1 MGITLLD
8 GLGDKI
14 RSSSSLTGLKAI
26 IIMNKNSNNLIE
38 NFTLLISNTRLYLI
52 NLLDFRKDADQLNTT
67 QAIKADVQFKGATA
81 WILICSIFVASI
93 GLNTNSI
100 PVVIGAMLISPLMGP
115 ILGVGLSIAINDID
129 TLKSSLISLGTMV
142 LLSVLTSFLYFYVFD
157 INADTSELFVRTR
170 PDIREILIAFFG
182 GLALIIARTKKGTI
196 ATVIYGVAIAT
207 ALIPPL
213 CTAGYGIAVGS
224 MDYFLGAM
232 YLFIINTIF
241 IALATFI
248 VIKFLKFPM
257 INYVDSMR
265 RRRISRFVTLA
276 AVIVMIPAVW
286 TFVNV
291 VNESNFKNDA
301 FSFINSELEILP
313 NSKFIKKN
321 ALIQYNK
328 DESSVIE
335 LTTLGNDQ
343 ISEEIEFVLNTKMK
357 NYSSLN
363 DTELIISQ
371 SLFREINNLEYME
384 ELRSRDSLDLLS
396 QTQKINFLEDKVQQ
410 LLVLEKNYIE
420 FPNLLKEV
428 NINYSEIDEFSYS
441 NILKSDF
448 KSIDTVSVFY
458 VKWNDTLVDEMDI
471 INRSIQLEKW
481 LKYKLNL
488 DTIILKRA

>member
-1 MGITLLD
+1 
-8 GLGDKI
+8 
-14 RSSSSLTGLKAI
+14 
-26 IIMNKNSNNLIE
+26 MNQNNNIFE
-38 NFTLLISNTRLYLI
+38 NFSQLFYDTRIYLV
-52 NLLDFRKDADQLNTT
+52 NLLDFRKDADQISTIEE
-67 QAIKADVQFKGATA
+67 IKANIQFKGATA
-81 WILICSIFVASI
+81 WILICSILVASI

-129 TLKSSLISLGTMV
+129 TLKTSLISLGTMI
-142 LLSVLTSFLYFYVFD
+142 LLSVLTSFVYFWIFD
-157 INADTSELFVRTR
+157 INADTSELFARTR

-182 GLALIIARTKKGTI
+182 GLALIIATTKKGTI

-213 CTAGYGIAVGS
+213 CTAGYGIAVGDL
-224 MDYFLGAM
+224 DYFLGAM

-248 VIKFLKFPM
+248 VTKFLKFPM
-257 INYVDSMR
+257 INYVDSIKR
-265 RRRISRFVTLA
+265 KRISRFATLA
-276 AVIVMIPAVW
+276 AIIVMIPAVW

-301 FSFINSELEILP
+301 LKFLNSELDILP
-313 NSKFIKKN
+313 NSKYIKKN
-321 ALIQYNK
+321 TVVQYHSDK
-328 DESSVIE
+328 PSVIE

-343 ISEEIEFVLNTKMK
+343 ISKEIEFVLNTKMK

-363 DTELIISQ
+363 NTELIINQ
-371 SLFREINNLEYME
+371 SIFREINNLEYME

-396 QTQKINFLEDKVQQ
+396 QTQKINFLEDKVQE

-420 FPNLLKEV
+420 FPNLLKEL

-458 VKWNDTLVDEMDI
+458 VKWNDSLVNEVDVT
-471 INRSIQLEKW
+471 RKSSQLEKW

-488 DTIILKRA
+488 DSIIIKREF

>member
-1 MGITLLD
+1 
-8 GLGDKI
+8 
-14 RSSSSLTGLKAI
+14 
-26 IIMNKNSNNLIE
+26 MNQNNNIFE
-38 NFTLLISNTRLYLI
+38 NFNQLFYDTRKYLV
-52 NLLDFRKDADQLNTT
+52 NLLDFRKDADQISTIEE
-67 QAIKADVQFKGATA
+67 IKANIQFKGATA
-81 WILICSIFVASI
+81 WILICSILVASI

-129 TLKSSLISLGTMV
+129 TLKTSLISLGTMI
-142 LLSVLTSFLYFYVFD
+142 LLSVLTSFVYFWIFD
-157 INADTSELFVRTR
+157 INADTSELFARTR

-182 GLALIIARTKKGTI
+182 GLALIIATTKKGTI

-213 CTAGYGIAVGS
+213 CTAGYGIAVGDL
-224 MDYFLGAM
+224 DYFLGAM

-248 VIKFLKFPM
+248 VTKFLKFPM
-257 INYVDSMR
+257 INYVDSIKR
-265 RRRISRFVTLA
+265 KRISRFATLA

-301 FSFINSELEILP
+301 LKFLNSELDILP
-313 NSKFIKKN
+313 NSKYIKKN
-321 ALIQYNK
+321 TVVQYHSDK
-328 DESSVIE
+328 PSVIE

-343 ISEEIEFVLNTKMK
+343 ISKEIEFVLNTKMK

-363 DTELIISQ
+363 NTELIINQ
-371 SLFREINNLEYME
+371 SIFREINNLEYME

-396 QTQKINFLEDKVQQ
+396 QTQKINFLEDKVQE

-420 FPNLLKEV
+420 FPNLLKEL
-428 NINYSEIDEFSYS
+428 NINYSEINEFSYS

-458 VKWNDTLVDEMDI
+458 VKWNDSLVNEVDVI
-471 INRSIQLEKW
+471 RKSTQLEKW

-488 DTIILKRA
+488 DSIIIKREF

>member
-1 MGITLLD
+1 
-8 GLGDKI
+8 
-14 RSSSSLTGLKAI
+14 
-26 IIMNKNSNNLIE
+26 MNQNNNIFE
-38 NFTLLISNTRLYLI
+38 NFSQLFSDTRIYLV
-52 NLLDFRKDADQLNTT
+52 NLLDFRKDADQISTIEE
-67 QAIKADVQFKGATA
+67 IKANIQFKGATA
-81 WILICSIFVASI
+81 WILICSILVASI

-129 TLKSSLISLGTMV
+129 TLKTSLISLGTMI
-142 LLSVLTSFLYFYVFD
+142 LLSVLTSFVYFWIFD
-157 INADTSELFVRTR
+157 INADTSELFARTR

-182 GLALIIARTKKGTI
+182 GLALIIATTKKGTI

-224 MDYFLGAM
+224 WDYFIGAM

-248 VIKFLKFPM
+248 VTKFLKFPM
-257 INYVDSMR
+257 INYVDSVR
-265 RRRISRFVTLA
+265 RGTISRFATLA
-276 AVIVMIPAVW
+276 AIIVMIPAIW

-301 FSFINSELEILP
+301 LSFLNSELDILP
-313 NSKFIKKN
+313 NSKYIKKN
-321 ALIQYNK
+321 TVVQYYSDK
-328 DESSVIE
+328 PSVIE

-343 ISEEIEFVLNTKMK
+343 ISKEIEFVLNTKMK
-357 NYSSLN
+357 NYSALN
-363 DTELIISQ
+363 NTELIINQ
-371 SLFREINNLEYME
+371 SVFREINNLEYME

-396 QTQKINFLEDKVQQ
+396 QTQKINFLEDKVQE

-420 FPNLLKEV
+420 FPNLLKEL

-458 VKWNDTLVDEMDI
+458 VKWNDSLVNEIDVI
-471 INRSIQLEKW
+471 SKSSQLEKW

-488 DTIILKRA
+488 DSIIIKREY

>member
-1 MGITLLD
+1 
-8 GLGDKI
+8 
-14 RSSSSLTGLKAI
+14 
-26 IIMNKNSNNLIE
+26 MNKNSNNLIE

-115 ILGVGLSIAINDID
+115 IRGVGLSIAINDID
-129 TLKSSLISLGTMV
+129 TLKSSLVSLGTMV
-142 LLSVLTSFLYFYVFD
+142 LLSILTSFLYFCVFD

-257 INYVDSMR
+257 INYVDSIR

-276 AVIVMIPAVW
+276 AIIVMIPAVW

-357 NYSSLN
+357 NYSSLT

-410 LLVLEKNYIE
+410 LLVLERNYIE

-458 VKWNDTLVDEMDI
+458 VKWNDTLVTEVDI

-488 DTIILKRA
+488 DSIIIKREL

>member
-1 MGITLLD
+1 
-8 GLGDKI
+8 
-14 RSSSSLTGLKAI
+14 
-26 IIMNKNSNNLIE
+26 MNQNNNIFE
-38 NFTLLISNTRLYLI
+38 NFSQLFSDTRIYLV
-52 NLLDFRKDADQLNTT
+52 NLLDFRKDADQISTIEE
-67 QAIKADVQFKGATA
+67 IKANIQFKGATA
-81 WILICSIFVASI
+81 WILICSILVASI

-129 TLKSSLISLGTMV
+129 TLKTSLISLGTMI
-142 LLSVLTSFLYFYVFD
+142 LLSVLTSFVYFWIFD
-157 INADTSELFVRTR
+157 INADTSELFARTR

-182 GLALIIARTKKGTI
+182 GLALIIATTKKGTI

-213 CTAGYGIAVGS
+213 CTAGYGIAVGDL
-224 MDYFLGAM
+224 DYFLGAM

-257 INYVDSMR
+257 INYVDSIR
-265 RRRISRFVTLA
+265 RRTISRFATLA
-276 AVIVMIPAVW
+276 AIIVMIPAIW

-301 FSFINSELEILP
+301 LSFLNSELDILP
-313 NSKFIKKN
+313 NSKYIKKN
-321 ALIQYNK
+321 TVVQYNSDK
-328 DESSVIE
+328 PSVIE

-343 ISEEIEFVLNTKMK
+343 ISKEIEFVLNTKMK

-363 DTELIISQ
+363 NTELIINQ
-371 SLFREINNLEYME
+371 SVFREINNLEYME

-396 QTQKINFLEDKVQQ
+396 QTQKINFLEDKVQE

-420 FPNLLKEV
+420 FPNLLKEL

-458 VKWNDTLVDEMDI
+458 VKWNDSLVNEIDI
-471 INRSIQLEKW
+471 ISKSSQLEKW

-488 DTIILKRA
+488 DSIIIKREF

>member
-1 MGITLLD
+1 
-8 GLGDKI
+8 
-14 RSSSSLTGLKAI
+14 
-26 IIMNKNSNNLIE
+26 MNQNNNIFE
-38 NFTLLISNTRLYLI
+38 NFSQLFYDTRKYLV
-52 NLLDFRKDADQLNTT
+52 NLLDFRKDADQISTIEE
-67 QAIKADVQFKGATA
+67 IKANIQFKGATA
-81 WILICSIFVASI
+81 WILVCSILVASI
-93 GLNTNSI
+93 GLTTNSI

-129 TLKSSLISLGTMV
+129 TLKTSLISLGTMI
-142 LLSVLTSFLYFYVFD
+142 LLSVLTSFVYFWIFD
-157 INADTSELFVRTR
+157 INADTSELFARTR

-182 GLALIIARTKKGTI
+182 GLALIIATTKKGTI

-213 CTAGYGIAVGS
+213 CTAGYGIAVG
-224 MDYFLGAM
+224 DLNYFLGAM

-248 VIKFLKFPM
+248 VLKFLKFQM
-257 INYVDSMR
+257 INYVDSIKR
-265 RRRISRFVTLA
+265 KRISRFATLA
-276 AVIVMIPAVW
+276 AIIVMIPAVW

-301 FSFINSELEILP
+301 LKFLNSELDILP
-313 NSKFIKKN
+313 NSKYIKKN
-321 ALIQYNK
+321 TVVQYHSDK
-328 DESSVIE
+328 PSVIE

-343 ISEEIEFVLNTKMK
+343 ISKEIEFVLNTKMK

-363 DTELIISQ
+363 NTELIINQ
-371 SLFREINNLEYME
+371 SIFREINNLEYME

-396 QTQKINFLEDKVQQ
+396 QTQKINFLEDKVQE

-420 FPNLLKEV
+420 FPNLLKEL

-458 VKWNDTLVDEMDI
+458 VKWNDSLVNEVDVT
-471 INRSIQLEKW
+471 RKSSQLEKW

-488 DTIILKRA
+488 DSIIIKREF

>member
-1 MGITLLD
+1 
-8 GLGDKI
+8 
-14 RSSSSLTGLKAI
+14 
-26 IIMNKNSNNLIE
+26 MNQNNNIFE
-38 NFTLLISNTRLYLI
+38 NFSQLFSDTRIYLV
-52 NLLDFRKDADQLNTT
+52 NLLDFRKDADQISTIEE
-67 QAIKADVQFKGATA
+67 IKANIQFKGATA
-81 WILICSIFVASI
+81 WILICSILVASI

-129 TLKSSLISLGTMV
+129 TLKTSLISLGTMI
-142 LLSVLTSFLYFYVFD
+142 LLSVLTSFVYFWIFD
-157 INADTSELFVRTR
+157 INADTSELFARTR

-182 GLALIIARTKKGTI
+182 GLALIIATTKKGTI

-213 CTAGYGIAVGS
+213 CTAGYGIAVGDL
-224 MDYFLGAM
+224 DYFLGAM

-248 VIKFLKFPM
+248 VTKFLKFPM
-257 INYVDSMR
+257 INYVDSIK
-265 RRRISRFVTLA
+265 RRRISRFATLA
-276 AVIVMIPAVW
+276 AIIVMIPAVW

-301 FSFINSELEILP
+301 QSFLNSELDILP
-313 NSKFIKKN
+313 NSKYIKKN
-321 ALIQYNK
+321 TVVQYHSEK
-328 DESSVIE
+328 PSLIE

-343 ISEEIEFVLNTKMK
+343 ISKEIEFVLNTKMK

-363 DTELIISQ
+363 NTELIINQ
-371 SLFREINNLEYME
+371 SVFREINNLEYME

-396 QTQKINFLEDKVQQ
+396 QTQKINFLEDKVQE

-420 FPNLLKEV
+420 FPNLLKEL

-441 NILKSDF
+441 NILKSNF

-458 VKWNDTLVDEMDI
+458 VKWNDSLVNEVDI
-471 INRSIQLEKW
+471 AAKSSQLEKW

-488 DTIILKRA
+488 DSIIIKREF

>member
-1 MGITLLD
+1 
-8 GLGDKI
+8 
-14 RSSSSLTGLKAI
+14 
-26 IIMNKNSNNLIE
+26 MNQNNNIFE
-38 NFTLLISNTRLYLI
+38 NFSQLFSDTRIYLV
-52 NLLDFRKDADQLNTT
+52 NLLDFRKDADQISTT
-67 QAIKADVQFKGATA
+67 EAIKADIQFKGATA
-81 WILICSIFVASI
+81 WILICSILVASI

-115 ILGVGLSIAINDID
+115 ILGIGLSIAINDID
-129 TLKSSLISLGTMV
+129 TLKTSLISLGTMII
-142 LLSVLTSFLYFYVFD
+142 LSILTSFIYFWIFD
-157 INADTSELFVRTR
+157 INADTSELFARTR

-224 MDYFLGAM
+224 WDYFIGAM

-257 INYVDSMR
+257 INYVDSVR
-265 RRRISRFVTLA
+265 RRTISRFATLA
-276 AVIVMIPAVW
+276 AIIVMIPAVW

-301 FSFINSELEILP
+301 LSFLNSELDILP
-313 NSKFIKKN
+313 NSKYIKKN
-321 ALIQYNK
+321 TVVQYNSDK
-328 DESSVIE
+328 PSVIE

-343 ISEEIEFVLNTKMK
+343 ISKEIEFVLNTKMK

-363 DTELIISQ
+363 NTELIINQ
-371 SLFREINNLEYME
+371 SIFREINNLEYME

-396 QTQKINFLEDKVQQ
+396 QTQKINFLEDKVQE

-420 FPNLLKEV
+420 FPNLVKEL

-441 NILKSDF
+441 NILRSDF

-458 VKWNDTLVDEMDI
+458 VKWNDSLVNELDI
-471 INRSIQLEKW
+471 ISKSSQLEKW

-488 DTIILKRA
+488 DSIIIKREF

>member
-1 MGITLLD
+1 MNQSN
-8 GLGDKI
+8 KI
-14 RSSSSLTGLKAI
+14 FQ
-26 IIMNKNSNNLIE
+26 
-38 NFTLLISNTRLYLI
+38 NFSQLFSDTRIYLI
-52 NLLDFRKDADQLNTT
+52 NLLDFRKDADQITT
-67 QAIKADVQFKGATA
+67 TEAIKADIQFKGATA
-81 WILICSIFVASI
+81 WILICSIIVASI

-115 ILGVGLSIAINDID
+115 ILGIGLSIAINDID
-129 TLKSSLISLGTMV
+129 TLKTSLVSLGTMI
-142 LLSVLTSFLYFYVFD
+142 LLSILTSFFYFWIFD
-157 INADTSELFVRTR
+157 INADTSELFARTR

-224 MDYFLGAM
+224 WDYFLGAM

-257 INYVDSMR
+257 INYVDSIR
-265 RRRISRFVTLA
+265 RRRISRFATLA
-276 AVIVMIPAVW
+276 AIIVMIPAVW

-301 FSFINSELEILP
+301 LSFLNSELDILP
-313 NSKFIKKN
+313 NSKYIKKN
-321 ALIQYNK
+321 TVVQYNSDK
-328 DESSVIE
+328 PSVIE

-343 ISEEIEFVLNTKMK
+343 ISKEIEFVLNTKMK

-363 DTELIISQ
+363 NTELIINQ
-371 SLFREINNLEYME
+371 SVFREINNLEYME

-396 QTQKINFLEDKVQQ
+396 QTQKINFLEDKVQE

-420 FPNLLKEV
+420 FPNLLKEL

-458 VKWNDTLVDEMDI
+458 VKWNDSLVDEIDI
-471 INRSIQLEKW
+471 ISKSSQLEKW

-488 DTIILKRA
+488 DSIIIKREF

>member
-1 MGITLLD
+1 
-8 GLGDKI
+8 
-14 RSSSSLTGLKAI
+14 
-26 IIMNKNSNNLIE
+26 MNQNNNIFE
-38 NFTLLISNTRLYLI
+38 NFSQLFYDTRIYLV
-52 NLLDFRKDADQLNTT
+52 NLLDFRKDADQISTIEE
-67 QAIKADVQFKGATA
+67 IKANIQFKGATA
-81 WILICSIFVASI
+81 WILICSILVASI

-129 TLKSSLISLGTMV
+129 TLKTSLISLGTMI
-142 LLSVLTSFLYFYVFD
+142 LLSVLTSFVYFWIFD
-157 INADTSELFVRTR
+157 INADTSELFARTR

-182 GLALIIARTKKGTI
+182 GLALIIATTKKGTI

-213 CTAGYGIAVGS
+213 CTAGYGIAVG
-224 MDYFLGAM
+224 DLNYFLGAM

-248 VIKFLKFPM
+248 VTKFLKFPM
-257 INYVDSMR
+257 INYVDSIK
-265 RRRISRFVTLA
+265 RRRISRFATLA
-276 AVIVMIPAVW
+276 AIIVMIPAVW

-301 FSFINSELEILP
+301 QSFLNSELDILP
-313 NSKFIKKN
+313 NSKYIKKN
-321 ALIQYNK
+321 TVVQYHSDK
-328 DESSVIE
+328 PSLIE

-343 ISEEIEFVLNTKMK
+343 ISKEIEFVLNTKMK

-363 DTELIISQ
+363 NTELIINQ
-371 SLFREINNLEYME
+371 SIFREINNLEYME

-396 QTQKINFLEDKVQQ
+396 QTQKINFLENKVQE

-420 FPNLLKEV
+420 FPNLLREL

-458 VKWNDTLVDEMDI
+458 VKWNDSLVNEVDVT
-471 INRSIQLEKW
+471 RKSSQLEKW

-488 DTIILKRA
+488 DSIIIKREF

>member
-1 MGITLLD
+1 
-8 GLGDKI
+8 
-14 RSSSSLTGLKAI
+14 
-26 IIMNKNSNNLIE
+26 MNQNNNIFE
-38 NFTLLISNTRLYLI
+38 NFSQLFSDTRKYLV
-52 NLLDFRKDADQLNTT
+52 NLLDFRKDADQISTIEE
-67 QAIKADVQFKGATA
+67 IKANIQFKGATA
-81 WILICSIFVASI
+81 WILICSILVASI

-129 TLKSSLISLGTMV
+129 TLKTSLISLGTMI
-142 LLSVLTSFLYFYVFD
+142 LLSVLTSFVYFWIFD
-157 INADTSELFVRTR
+157 INADTSELFARTR

-182 GLALIIARTKKGTI
+182 GLALIIATTKKGTI

-224 MDYFLGAM
+224 WDYFIGAM

-248 VIKFLKFPM
+248 VTKFLKFPM
-257 INYVDSMR
+257 INYVDSVR
-265 RRRISRFVTLA
+265 RRTISRFATLA
-276 AVIVMIPAVW
+276 AIIVMIPAIW

-301 FSFINSELEILP
+301 LSFLNSELDILP
-313 NSKFIKKN
+313 NSKYIKKN
-321 ALIQYNK
+321 TVVQYNSDK
-328 DESSVIE
+328 PSVIE

-343 ISEEIEFVLNTKMK
+343 ISKEIEFVLNTKMK
-357 NYSSLN
+357 NYSALN
-363 DTELIISQ
+363 NTELIINQ
-371 SLFREINNLEYME
+371 SIFREINNLEYME

-396 QTQKINFLEDKVQQ
+396 QTQKINFLEDKVQE

-420 FPNLLKEV
+420 FPNLLKEL

-458 VKWNDTLVDEMDI
+458 VKWNDSLVNEIDVI
-471 INRSIQLEKW
+471 SKSSQLEKW

-488 DTIILKRA
+488 DSIIIKREY

>member
-1 MGITLLD
+1 
-8 GLGDKI
+8 
-14 RSSSSLTGLKAI
+14 
-26 IIMNKNSNNLIE
+26 MNQSNNIFQ
-38 NFTLLISNTRLYLI
+38 NFSQLFSDTRIYLI
-52 NLLDFRKDADQLNTT
+52 NLLDFRKDADQITT
-67 QAIKADVQFKGATA
+67 TEAIKADIQFKGATA
-81 WILICSIFVASI
+81 WILICSIIVASI

-129 TLKSSLISLGTMV
+129 TLKTSLISLGTMI
-142 LLSVLTSFLYFYVFD
+142 LLSVLTSFVYFWIFD
-157 INADTSELFVRTR
+157 INADTSELFARTR

-182 GLALIIARTKKGTI
+182 GLALIIATTKKGTI

-224 MDYFLGAM
+224 WDYFIGAM

-248 VIKFLKFPM
+248 VTKFLKFPM
-257 INYVDSMR
+257 INYVDSIR
-265 RRRISRFVTLA
+265 RRRISRFATLA
-276 AVIVMIPAVW
+276 AIIVMIPAVW

-301 FSFINSELEILP
+301 LSFLNSELDILP
-313 NSKFIKKN
+313 NSKYIKKN
-321 ALIQYNK
+321 TVVQYNSDK
-328 DESSVIE
+328 PSVIE

-343 ISEEIEFVLNTKMK
+343 ISKEIEFVLNTKMK

-363 DTELIISQ
+363 NTELIINQ
-371 SLFREINNLEYME
+371 SVFREINNLEYME

-396 QTQKINFLEDKVQQ
+396 QTQKINFLEDKVQE

-420 FPNLLKEV
+420 FPNLLKEL

-458 VKWNDTLVDEMDI
+458 VKWNDSLVNEIDI
-471 INRSIQLEKW
+471 ISKSSQLEKW

-488 DTIILKRA
+488 DSIIIKREF

>member
-1 MGITLLD
+1 
-8 GLGDKI
+8 
-14 RSSSSLTGLKAI
+14 
-26 IIMNKNSNNLIE
+26 MNQNNNIFE
-38 NFTLLISNTRLYLI
+38 NFNQLFYDTRKYLV
-52 NLLDFRKDADQLNTT
+52 NLLDFRKDADQISTIEE
-67 QAIKADVQFKGATA
+67 IKANIQFKGATA
-81 WILICSIFVASI
+81 WILICSILVASI

-129 TLKSSLISLGTMV
+129 TLKTSLISLGTMI
-142 LLSVLTSFLYFYVFD
+142 LLSVLTSFVYFWIFD
-157 INADTSELFVRTR
+157 INADTSELFARTR

-182 GLALIIARTKKGTI
+182 GLALIIATTKKGTI

-213 CTAGYGIAVGS
+213 CTAGYGIAVGDL
-224 MDYFLGAM
+224 DYFLGAM

-248 VIKFLKFPM
+248 VTKFLKFPM
-257 INYVDSMR
+257 INYVDSIK
-265 RRRISRFVTLA
+265 RRRISRFATLA
-276 AVIVMIPAVW
+276 AIIVMIPAVW

-301 FSFINSELEILP
+301 LSFLNSELDILP
-313 NSKFIKKN
+313 NSKYIKKN
-321 ALIQYNK
+321 TVVQYHSDK
-328 DESSVIE
+328 PSVIE

-343 ISEEIEFVLNTKMK
+343 ISKEIEFVLNTKMK

-363 DTELIISQ
+363 NTELIINQ
-371 SLFREINNLEYME
+371 SIFREINNLEYME

-396 QTQKINFLEDKVQQ
+396 QTQKINFLEDKVQE

-420 FPNLLKEV
+420 FPNLLKEL

-458 VKWNDTLVDEMDI
+458 VKWNDSLVNELDI
-471 INRSIQLEKW
+471 ISKSSQLEKW

-488 DTIILKRA
+488 DSIIIKREF

>member
-1 MGITLLD
+1 
-8 GLGDKI
+8 
-14 RSSSSLTGLKAI
+14 
-26 IIMNKNSNNLIE
+26 MNQNNNIFE
-38 NFTLLISNTRLYLI
+38 NFSQLFSDTRIYLV
-52 NLLDFRKDADQLNTT
+52 NLLDFRKDADQISTIEE
-67 QAIKADVQFKGATA
+67 IKANIQFKGATA
-81 WILICSIFVASI
+81 WILICSILVASI

-129 TLKSSLISLGTMV
+129 TLKTSLISLGTMI
-142 LLSVLTSFLYFYVFD
+142 LLSVLTSFVYFWIFD
-157 INADTSELFVRTR
+157 INADTSELFARTR

-182 GLALIIARTKKGTI
+182 GLALIIATTKKGTI

-224 MDYFLGAM
+224 WDYFIGAM

-248 VIKFLKFPM
+248 VTKFLKFPM
-257 INYVDSMR
+257 INYVDSIR
-265 RRRISRFVTLA
+265 RRTISRFATLA
-276 AVIVMIPAVW
+276 AIIVMIPAIW

-301 FSFINSELEILP
+301 LSFLNSELDILP
-313 NSKFIKKN
+313 NSKYIKKN
-321 ALIQYNK
+321 TVVQYYSDK
-328 DESSVIE
+328 PSVIE

-343 ISEEIEFVLNTKMK
+343 ISKEIEFVLNTKMK
-357 NYSSLN
+357 NYSALN
-363 DTELIISQ
+363 NTELIINQ
-371 SLFREINNLEYME
+371 SVFREINNLEYME

-396 QTQKINFLEDKVQQ
+396 QTQKINFLEDKVQE

-420 FPNLLKEV
+420 FPNLLKEL

-458 VKWNDTLVDEMDI
+458 VKWNDSLVNEVDI
-471 INRSIQLEKW
+471 SAKSSQLERW

-488 DTIILKRA
+488 DSIVIKREF

>member
-1 MGITLLD
+1 
-8 GLGDKI
+8 
-14 RSSSSLTGLKAI
+14 
-26 IIMNKNSNNLIE
+26 MNQNNNIFE
-38 NFTLLISNTRLYLI
+38 NFSQLFSDTRIYLV
-52 NLLDFRKDADQLNTT
+52 NLLDFRKDADQISTIEE
-67 QAIKADVQFKGATA
+67 IKANIQFKGATA
-81 WILICSIFVASI
+81 WILICSILVASI

-129 TLKSSLISLGTMV
+129 TLKTSLISLGTMI
-142 LLSVLTSFLYFYVFD
+142 LLSVLTSFVYFWIFD
-157 INADTSELFVRTR
+157 INADTSELFARTR

-182 GLALIIARTKKGTI
+182 GLALIIATTKKGTI

-213 CTAGYGIAVGS
+213 CTAGYGIAVGDL
-224 MDYFLGAM
+224 DYFLGAM

-248 VIKFLKFPM
+248 VTKFLKFPM
-257 INYVDSMR
+257 INYVDSIK
-265 RRRISRFVTLA
+265 RRRISRFATLA
-276 AVIVMIPAVW
+276 AIIVMIPAVW

-301 FSFINSELEILP
+301 QSFLNSELDILP
-313 NSKFIKKN
+313 NSKYIKKN
-321 ALIQYNK
+321 TVVQYHSEK
-328 DESSVIE
+328 PSVIE

-343 ISEEIEFVLNTKMK
+343 ISKEIEFVLNTKMK

-363 DTELIISQ
+363 NTELIINQ
-371 SLFREINNLEYME
+371 SVFREINNLEYME

-396 QTQKINFLEDKVQQ
+396 QTQKINFLEDKVQE

-420 FPNLLKEV
+420 FPNLLKEL

-441 NILKSDF
+441 NILKSNF

-458 VKWNDTLVDEMDI
+458 VKWNDSLVNEVDI
-471 INRSIQLEKW
+471 AAKSSQLEKW

-488 DTIILKRA
+488 DSIIIKREF

>member
-1 MGITLLD
+1 
-8 GLGDKI
+8 
-14 RSSSSLTGLKAI
+14 
-26 IIMNKNSNNLIE
+26 MNQNNNIFE
-38 NFTLLISNTRLYLI
+38 NFSQLFSDTRIYLV
-52 NLLDFRKDADQLNTT
+52 NLLDFRKDADQISTIEE
-67 QAIKADVQFKGATA
+67 IKANIQFKGATA
-81 WILICSIFVASI
+81 WILICSILVASI

-129 TLKSSLISLGTMV
+129 TLKTSLISLGTMI
-142 LLSVLTSFLYFYVFD
+142 LLSVLTSFVYFWIFD
-157 INADTSELFVRTR
+157 INADTSELFARTR

-182 GLALIIARTKKGTI
+182 GLALIIATTKKGTI

-213 CTAGYGIAVGS
+213 CTAGYGIAVGDL
-224 MDYFLGAM
+224 DYFLGAM

-248 VIKFLKFPM
+248 VTKFLKFPM
-257 INYVDSMR
+257 INYVDSIK
-265 RRRISRFVTLA
+265 RRRISRFATLA
-276 AVIVMIPAVW
+276 AIIVMIPAVW

-301 FSFINSELEILP
+301 QSFLNSELDILP
-313 NSKFIKKN
+313 NSKYIKKN
-321 ALIQYNK
+321 TVVQYHSEK
-328 DESSVIE
+328 PSVIE

-343 ISEEIEFVLNTKMK
+343 ISKEIEFILNTKMK
-357 NYSSLN
+357 NYSALN
-363 DTELIISQ
+363 NTELIINQ
-371 SLFREINNLEYME
+371 SVFREINNLEYME

-396 QTQKINFLEDKVQQ
+396 QTQKINFLEDKVQE

-420 FPNLLKEV
+420 FPNLLKEL

-458 VKWNDTLVDEMDI
+458 VKWNDSLVNEVDI
-471 INRSIQLEKW
+471 SAKSSQLERW

-488 DTIILKRA
+488 DSIVIKREF

>member
-1 MGITLLD
+1 
-8 GLGDKI
+8 
-14 RSSSSLTGLKAI
+14 
-26 IIMNKNSNNLIE
+26 MNKNNNNIID
-38 NFTLLISNTRLYLI
+38 NFTLLISNTRIYLV
-52 NLLDFRKDADQLNTT
+52 NLLDFRKDADQISTT
-67 QAIKADVQFKGATA
+67 EAIKADVQFKGATA

-129 TLKSSLISLGTMV
+129 TLRTSIISLGTMM
-142 LLSVLTSFLYFYVFD
+142 LLSILTSFLYFYVFD
-157 INADTSELFVRTR
+157 INADTSELFARTR

-248 VIKFLKFPM
+248 VVKFLKFPM
-257 INYVDSMR
+257 INYVDSIR
-265 RRRISRFVTLA
+265 RRRISRFATLA
-276 AVIVMIPAVW
+276 AIVVMIPAVW

-291 VNESNFKNDA
+291 VKESNFKNDA
-301 FSFINSELEILP
+301 MSFVNSELDILP
-313 NSKFIKKN
+313 NSKYIKKN
-321 ALIQYNK
+321 ILIQYNK
-328 DESSVIE
+328 DIPSVIE

-343 ISEEIEFVLNTKMK
+343 ISDEIEFVLSTKMK
-357 NYSSLN
+357 NYSSLDN
-363 DTELIISQ
+363 TELIINQ

-396 QTQKINFLEDKVQQ
+396 QTQKINFLENKIQQ
-410 LLVLEKNYIE
+410 LLKLEQNYIE
-420 FPNLLKEV
+420 FPGLVNEV
-428 NINYSEIDEFSYS
+428 SINYSEIQNFSYS
-441 NILKSDF
+441 NVLKSDF
-448 KSIDTVSVFY
+448 KSIDTISVFY
-458 VKWNDTLVDEMDI
+458 VKWNDSLINELDI
-471 INRSIQLEKW
+471 ANKSVQLEKW

-488 DTIILKRA
+488 DSILIKRQL

>member
-1 MGITLLD
+1 
-8 GLGDKI
+8 
-14 RSSSSLTGLKAI
+14 
-26 IIMNKNSNNLIE
+26 
-38 NFTLLISNTRLYLI
+38 
-52 NLLDFRKDADQLNTT
+52 
-67 QAIKADVQFKGATA
+67 
-81 WILICSIFVASI
+81 
-93 GLNTNSI
+93 
-100 PVVIGAMLISPLMGP
+100 MGP

-129 TLKSSLISLGTMV
+129 TLKSSLVSLGTMV
-142 LLSVLTSFLYFYVFD
+142 LLSILTSFLYFCVFD

-257 INYVDSMR
+257 INYVDSIR

-276 AVIVMIPAVW
+276 AIIVMIPAVW

-357 NYSSLN
+357 NYSSLT

-410 LLVLEKNYIE
+410 LLVLERNYIE

-458 VKWNDTLVDEMDI
+458 VKWNDTLVTEVDI

-488 DTIILKRA
+488 DSIIIKREL

>member
-1 MGITLLD
+1 
-8 GLGDKI
+8 
-14 RSSSSLTGLKAI
+14 
-26 IIMNKNSNNLIE
+26 
-38 NFTLLISNTRLYLI
+38 
-52 NLLDFRKDADQLNTT
+52 
-67 QAIKADVQFKGATA
+67 
-81 WILICSIFVASI
+81 
-93 GLNTNSI
+93 
-100 PVVIGAMLISPLMGP
+100 
-115 ILGVGLSIAINDID
+115 
-129 TLKSSLISLGTMV
+129 
-142 LLSVLTSFLYFYVFD
+142 
-157 INADTSELFVRTR
+157 
-170 PDIREILIAFFG
+170 
-182 GLALIIARTKKGTI
+182 
-196 ATVIYGVAIAT
+196 
-207 ALIPPL
+207 
-213 CTAGYGIAVGS
+213 
-224 MDYFLGAM
+224 M

-276 AVIVMIPAVW
+276 AIIVMIPAVW

-488 DTIILKRA
+488 DTIILKREL

>member
-1 MGITLLD
+1 
-8 GLGDKI
+8 
-14 RSSSSLTGLKAI
+14 
-26 IIMNKNSNNLIE
+26 MNQNNNIFE
-38 NFTLLISNTRLYLI
+38 NFSQLFSDTRIYLV
-52 NLLDFRKDADQLNTT
+52 NLLDFRKDADQISTIEE
-67 QAIKADVQFKGATA
+67 IKANIQFKGATA
-81 WILICSIFVASI
+81 WIRICSILVASI

-129 TLKSSLISLGTMV
+129 TLKTSLISLGTMI
-142 LLSVLTSFLYFYVFD
+142 LLSVLTSFVYFWIFD
-157 INADTSELFVRTR
+157 INADTSELFARTR

-182 GLALIIARTKKGTI
+182 GLALIIATTKKGTI

-224 MDYFLGAM
+224 WDYFIGAM

-248 VIKFLKFPM
+248 VTKFLKFPM
-257 INYVDSMR
+257 INYVDSIR
-265 RRRISRFVTLA
+265 RRTISRFATLA
-276 AVIVMIPAVW
+276 AIIVMIPAIW

-301 FSFINSELEILP
+301 LSFLNSELDILP
-313 NSKFIKKN
+313 NSKYIKKN
-321 ALIQYNK
+321 TVVQYYSDK
-328 DESSVIE
+328 PSVIE

-343 ISEEIEFVLNTKMK
+343 ISKEIEFVLNTKMK
-357 NYSSLN
+357 NYSALN
-363 DTELIISQ
+363 NTELIINQ
-371 SLFREINNLEYME
+371 SVFREINNLEYME

-396 QTQKINFLEDKVQQ
+396 QTQKINFLEDKVQE

-420 FPNLLKEV
+420 FPNLLKEL

-441 NILKSDF
+441 NILKSNF

-458 VKWNDTLVDEMDI
+458 VKWNDSLVNEVDI
-471 INRSIQLEKW
+471 AAKSSQLEKW

-488 DTIILKRA
+488 DSIIIKREF

>member
-1 MGITLLD
+1 
-8 GLGDKI
+8 
-14 RSSSSLTGLKAI
+14 
-26 IIMNKNSNNLIE
+26 MNQNNNIFE
-38 NFTLLISNTRLYLI
+38 NFSQLFYDTRKYLV
-52 NLLDFRKDADQLNTT
+52 NLLDFRKDADQISTIEE
-67 QAIKADVQFKGATA
+67 IKANIQFKGATA
-81 WILICSIFVASI
+81 WILICSILVASI

-129 TLKSSLISLGTMV
+129 TLKTSLISLGTMI
-142 LLSVLTSFLYFYVFD
+142 LLSVLTSFVYFWIFD
-157 INADTSELFVRTR
+157 INADTSELFARTR

-182 GLALIIARTKKGTI
+182 GLALIIATTKKGTI

-213 CTAGYGIAVGS
+213 CTAGYGIAVG
-224 MDYFLGAM
+224 DLNYFLGAM

-257 INYVDSMR
+257 INYVDSIKR
-265 RRRISRFVTLA
+265 KRISRFATLA
-276 AVIVMIPAVW
+276 AIIVMIPAVW

-301 FSFINSELEILP
+301 LKFLNSELDILP
-313 NSKFIKKN
+313 NSKYIKKN
-321 ALIQYNK
+321 TVVQYHSDK
-328 DESSVIE
+328 PSVIE

-343 ISEEIEFVLNTKMK
+343 ISKEIEFVLNTKMK

-363 DTELIISQ
+363 NTELIINQ
-371 SLFREINNLEYME
+371 SIFREINNLEYME

-396 QTQKINFLEDKVQQ
+396 QTQKINFLEDKVQE

-420 FPNLLKEV
+420 FPNLLKEL

-458 VKWNDTLVDEMDI
+458 VKWNDSLVNEVDI
-471 INRSIQLEKW
+471 IGKSSQLEKW

-488 DTIILKRA
+488 DSIIIKREF

>member
-1 MGITLLD
+1 
-8 GLGDKI
+8 
-14 RSSSSLTGLKAI
+14 
-26 IIMNKNSNNLIE
+26 MNQSNNIFQ
-38 NFTLLISNTRLYLI
+38 NFSQLFSDTRIYLI
-52 NLLDFRKDADQLNTT
+52 NLLDFRKDADQITT
-67 QAIKADVQFKGATA
+67 TEAIKADIQFKGATA
-81 WILICSIFVASI
+81 WILICSIIVASI

-115 ILGVGLSIAINDID
+115 ILGIGLSIAINDID
-129 TLKSSLISLGTMV
+129 TLKTSLVSLGTMI
-142 LLSVLTSFLYFYVFD
+142 LLSILTSFFYFWIFD
-157 INADTSELFVRTR
+157 INADTSELFARTR

-224 MDYFLGAM
+224 WDYFLGAM

-257 INYVDSMR
+257 INYVDSIR
-265 RRRISRFVTLA
+265 RRRISRFATLA
-276 AVIVMIPAVW
+276 AIIVMIPAVW

-301 FSFINSELEILP
+301 LSFLNSELDILP
-313 NSKFIKKN
+313 NSKYIKKN
-321 ALIQYNK
+321 TVVQYNSDK
-328 DESSVIE
+328 PSVIE

-343 ISEEIEFVLNTKMK
+343 ISKEIEFVLNTKMK
-357 NYSSLN
+357 NYSALN
-363 DTELIISQ
+363 NTELIINQ
-371 SLFREINNLEYME
+371 SVFREINNLEYME

-396 QTQKINFLEDKVQQ
+396 QTQKINFLEDKVQE

-420 FPNLLKEV
+420 FPNLLKEL

-458 VKWNDTLVDEMDI
+458 VKWNDSLVNEIDI
-471 INRSIQLEKW
+471 ISKSSQLEKW

-488 DTIILKRA
+488 DSIIIKREF

>member
-1 MGITLLD
+1 
-8 GLGDKI
+8 
-14 RSSSSLTGLKAI
+14 
-26 IIMNKNSNNLIE
+26 MNQNNNIFE
-38 NFTLLISNTRLYLI
+38 NFSQLFSDTRIYLV
-52 NLLDFRKDADQLNTT
+52 NLLDFRKDADQISTIEE
-67 QAIKADVQFKGATA
+67 IKANIQFKGATA
-81 WILICSIFVASI
+81 WILICSILVASI

-129 TLKSSLISLGTMV
+129 TLKTSLISLGTMI
-142 LLSVLTSFLYFYVFD
+142 LLSVLTSFVYFWIFD
-157 INADTSELFVRTR
+157 INADTSELFARTR

-182 GLALIIARTKKGTI
+182 GLALIIATTKKGTI

-213 CTAGYGIAVGS
+213 CTAGYGIAVGDL
-224 MDYFLGAM
+224 DYFLGAM

-248 VIKFLKFPM
+248 VTKFLKFPM
-257 INYVDSMR
+257 INYVDSIK
-265 RRRISRFVTLA
+265 RRRISRFATLA
-276 AVIVMIPAVW
+276 AIIVMIPAVW

-301 FSFINSELEILP
+301 QSFLNSELDILP
-313 NSKFIKKN
+313 NSKYIKKN
-321 ALIQYNK
+321 TVVQYHSEK
-328 DESSVIE
+328 PSVIE

-343 ISEEIEFVLNTKMK
+343 ISKEIEFVLNTKMK

-363 DTELIISQ
+363 NTELIINQ
-371 SLFREINNLEYME
+371 SVFREINNLEYME

-396 QTQKINFLEDKVQQ
+396 QTQKINFLEDKVQE

-420 FPNLLKEV
+420 FPNLLKEL

-441 NILKSDF
+441 NILKSNF

-458 VKWNDTLVDEMDI
+458 VKWNDSLVNEVDI
-471 INRSIQLEKW
+471 SAKSSQLEKW

-488 DTIILKRA
+488 DSIIIKREF

>member
-1 MGITLLD
+1 
-8 GLGDKI
+8 
-14 RSSSSLTGLKAI
+14 
-26 IIMNKNSNNLIE
+26 MNQNNNIFE
-38 NFTLLISNTRLYLI
+38 NFSQLFYDSRIYLVS
-52 NLLDFRKDADQLNTT
+52 LLDFRKDADQISTIEE
-67 QAIKADVQFKGATA
+67 IKANIQFKGATA
-81 WILICSIFVASI
+81 WILICSILVASI

-129 TLKSSLISLGTMV
+129 TLKTSLISLGTMI
-142 LLSVLTSFLYFYVFD
+142 LLSVLTSFVYFWIFD
-157 INADTSELFVRTR
+157 INADTSELFARTR

-182 GLALIIARTKKGTI
+182 GLALIIATTKKGTI

-213 CTAGYGIAVGS
+213 CTAGYGIAVGDL
-224 MDYFLGAM
+224 DYFLGAM

-248 VIKFLKFPM
+248 VTKFLKFPM
-257 INYVDSMR
+257 INYVDSIKR
-265 RRRISRFVTLA
+265 KRISRFATLA
-276 AVIVMIPAVW
+276 ALIVMIPAVW

-301 FSFINSELEILP
+301 LKFLNSELDILP
-313 NSKFIKKN
+313 NSKYIKKN
-321 ALIQYNK
+321 TVVQYHSDK
-328 DESSVIE
+328 PSVIE

-343 ISEEIEFVLNTKMK
+343 ISKEIEFVLNTKMK

-363 DTELIISQ
+363 NTELIINQ
-371 SLFREINNLEYME
+371 SIFREINNLEYME

-396 QTQKINFLEDKVQQ
+396 QTQKINFLEDKVQE

-420 FPNLLKEV
+420 FPNLLKEL

-458 VKWNDTLVDEMDI
+458 VKWNDSLVNEVDI
-471 INRSIQLEKW
+471 IDKSSQLEKW

-488 DTIILKRA
+488 DSIIIKREF

>member
-1 MGITLLD
+1 
-8 GLGDKI
+8 
-14 RSSSSLTGLKAI
+14 
-26 IIMNKNSNNLIE
+26 MNQNNNIFE
-38 NFTLLISNTRLYLI
+38 NFSQLFYDTRIYLV
-52 NLLDFRKDADQLNTT
+52 NLLDFRKDADQISTIEE
-67 QAIKADVQFKGATA
+67 IKANIQFKGATA
-81 WILICSIFVASI
+81 WILICSILVASI

-129 TLKSSLISLGTMV
+129 TLKTSLISLGTMI
-142 LLSVLTSFLYFYVFD
+142 LLSVLTSFVYFWIFD
-157 INADTSELFVRTR
+157 INADTSELFARTR

-182 GLALIIARTKKGTI
+182 GLALIIATTKKGTI

-213 CTAGYGIAVGS
+213 CTAGYGIAVGDL
-224 MDYFLGAM
+224 DYFLGAM

-248 VIKFLKFPM
+248 VTKFLKFPM
-257 INYVDSMR
+257 INYVDSIKR
-265 RRRISRFVTLA
+265 KRISRFATLA

-301 FSFINSELEILP
+301 LKFLNSELDILP
-313 NSKFIKKN
+313 NSKYIKKN
-321 ALIQYNK
+321 TVVQYHSDK
-328 DESSVIE
+328 PSVIE

-343 ISEEIEFVLNTKMK
+343 ISKEIEFVLNTKMK

-363 DTELIISQ
+363 NTELIINQ
-371 SLFREINNLEYME
+371 SIFREINNLEYME

-396 QTQKINFLEDKVQQ
+396 QTQKINFLEDKVQE

-420 FPNLLKEV
+420 FPNLLKEL

-458 VKWNDTLVDEMDI
+458 VKWNDSLVNEVDI
-471 INRSIQLEKW
+471 IDKSSQLEKW

-488 DTIILKRA
+488 DSIIIKREF

>member
-1 MGITLLD
+1 M
-8 GLGDKI
+8 
-14 RSSSSLTGLKAI
+14 
-26 IIMNKNSNNLIE
+26 MNKNNNNIID
-38 NFTLLISNTRLYLI
+38 NFTLLISNTRIYLV
-52 NLLDFRKDADQLNTT
+52 NLLDFRKDADQISTT
-67 QAIKADVQFKGATA
+67 EAIKADVQFKGATA

-129 TLKSSLISLGTMV
+129 TLRTSMISLGTMM
-142 LLSVLTSFLYFYVFD
+142 LLSILTSFLYFYVFD
-157 INADTSELFVRTR
+157 INADTSELFARTR

-248 VIKFLKFPM
+248 VVKFLKFPM
-257 INYVDSMR
+257 INYVDSIR
-265 RRRISRFVTLA
+265 RRRISRFATLA
-276 AVIVMIPAVW
+276 AIVVMIPAVW

-291 VNESNFKNDA
+291 VKESNFKNDA
-301 FSFINSELEILP
+301 MSFVNSELDILP
-313 NSKFIKKN
+313 NSKYIKKN
-321 ALIQYNK
+321 TLIQYNK
-328 DESSVIE
+328 DIPSVIE

-343 ISEEIEFVLNTKMK
+343 ISDEIEFVLSTKLK
-357 NYSSLN
+357 NYSSLDN
-363 DTELIISQ
+363 TELIINQ

-396 QTQKINFLEDKVQQ
+396 QTQKINFLENKIQQ
-410 LLVLEKNYIE
+410 LLKLEQNYIE
-420 FPNLLKEV
+420 FPGLVNEV
-428 NINYSEIDEFSYS
+428 SINYSEIENFSYS
-441 NILKSDF
+441 NVLKSDF
-448 KSIDTVSVFY
+448 KSIDTISVFY
-458 VKWNDTLVDEMDI
+458 VKWNDSLINELDI
-471 INRSIQLEKW
+471 INKSIQLEKW
-481 LKYKLNL
+481 LKYKLTL
-488 DTIILKRA
+488 DSIIIKRQL

>member
-1 MGITLLD
+1 
-8 GLGDKI
+8 
-14 RSSSSLTGLKAI
+14 
-26 IIMNKNSNNLIE
+26 MNQNNNIFE
-38 NFTLLISNTRLYLI
+38 NFSQLFSDTRIYLV
-52 NLLDFRKDADQLNTT
+52 NLLDFRKDADQISTT
-67 QAIKADVQFKGATA
+67 EAIKADIQFKGATA
-81 WILICSIFVASI
+81 WILICSILVASI

-115 ILGVGLSIAINDID
+115 ILGIGLSIAINDID
-129 TLKSSLISLGTMV
+129 TLKTSLISLGTMII
-142 LLSVLTSFLYFYVFD
+142 LSILTSFIYFWIFD
-157 INADTSELFVRTR
+157 INADTSELFARTR

-224 MDYFLGAM
+224 WDYFIGAM

-257 INYVDSMR
+257 INYVDSVR
-265 RRRISRFVTLA
+265 RRTISRFATLA
-276 AVIVMIPAVW
+276 AIIVMIPAVW

-301 FSFINSELEILP
+301 LSFLNSELDILP
-313 NSKFIKKN
+313 NSKYIKKN
-321 ALIQYNK
+321 TVVQYNSDK
-328 DESSVIE
+328 PSVIE

-343 ISEEIEFVLNTKMK
+343 ISKEIEFVLNTKMK

-363 DTELIISQ
+363 NTELIINQ
-371 SLFREINNLEYME
+371 SIFREINNLEYME

-396 QTQKINFLEDKVQQ
+396 QTQKINFLEDKVQE

-420 FPNLLKEV
+420 FPNLVKEL
-428 NINYSEIDEFSYS
+428 NINYYEIDEFSYS

-458 VKWNDTLVDEMDI
+458 VKWNDSLVNELDI
-471 INRSIQLEKW
+471 ISKSSQLEKW

-488 DTIILKRA
+488 DSIIIKREF

>member
-1 MGITLLD
+1 
-8 GLGDKI
+8 
-14 RSSSSLTGLKAI
+14 
-26 IIMNKNSNNLIE
+26 MNQNNNIFE
-38 NFTLLISNTRLYLI
+38 NFSQLFSDTRIYLV
-52 NLLDFRKDADQLNTT
+52 NLLDFRKDADQISTT
-67 QAIKADVQFKGATA
+67 EAIKADIQFKGATA
-81 WILICSIFVASI
+81 WILICSILVASI

-115 ILGVGLSIAINDID
+115 ILGIGLSIAINDID
-129 TLKSSLISLGTMV
+129 TLKTSLISLGTMII
-142 LLSVLTSFLYFYVFD
+142 LSILTSFIYFWIFD
-157 INADTSELFVRTR
+157 INADTSELFARTR

-224 MDYFLGAM
+224 WDYFIGAM

-257 INYVDSMR
+257 INYVDSVR
-265 RRRISRFVTLA
+265 RRTISRFATLA
-276 AVIVMIPAVW
+276 AIIVMIPAVW

-301 FSFINSELEILP
+301 LSFLNSELDILP
-313 NSKFIKKN
+313 NSKYIKKN
-321 ALIQYNK
+321 TVVQYNSDK
-328 DESSVIE
+328 PSVIE

-343 ISEEIEFVLNTKMK
+343 ISKEIEFVLNTKMK

-363 DTELIISQ
+363 NTELIINQ
-371 SLFREINNLEYME
+371 SIFREINNLEYME

-396 QTQKINFLEDKVQQ
+396 QTQKINFLEDKVQE

-420 FPNLLKEV
+420 FPNLLKEL

-458 VKWNDTLVDEMDI
+458 VKWNDSLVNELDI
-471 INRSIQLEKW
+471 ISKSSQLEKW

-488 DTIILKRA
+488 DSIIIKREF

>member
-1 MGITLLD
+1 
-8 GLGDKI
+8 
-14 RSSSSLTGLKAI
+14 
-26 IIMNKNSNNLIE
+26 MNKNSNNLIE

-488 DTIILKRA
+488 DTIILKREL

>member
-1 MGITLLD
+1 
-8 GLGDKI
+8 
-14 RSSSSLTGLKAI
+14 
-26 IIMNKNSNNLIE
+26 MNQNNNIFE
-38 NFTLLISNTRLYLI
+38 NFSQLFYDTRIYLV
-52 NLLDFRKDADQLNTT
+52 NLLDFRKDADQISTIEE
-67 QAIKADVQFKGATA
+67 IKANIQFKGATA
-81 WILICSIFVASI
+81 WILICSILVASI

-129 TLKSSLISLGTMV
+129 TLKTSLISLGTMI
-142 LLSVLTSFLYFYVFD
+142 LLSVLTSFVYFWIFD
-157 INADTSELFVRTR
+157 INADTSELFARTR

-182 GLALIIARTKKGTI
+182 GLALIIATTKKGTI

-213 CTAGYGIAVGS
+213 CTAGYGIAVG
-224 MDYFLGAM
+224 DLNYFLGAM

-248 VIKFLKFPM
+248 VTKFLKFPM
-257 INYVDSMR
+257 INYVDSIKR
-265 RRRISRFVTLA
+265 KRISRFATLA
-276 AVIVMIPAVW
+276 AIIVMIPAVW

-301 FSFINSELEILP
+301 LKFLNSELDILP
-313 NSKFIKKN
+313 NSKYIKKN
-321 ALIQYNK
+321 TVVQYHSDK
-328 DESSVIE
+328 PSVIE

-343 ISEEIEFVLNTKMK
+343 ISKEIEFVLNTKMK

-363 DTELIISQ
+363 NTELIINQ
-371 SLFREINNLEYME
+371 SIFREINNLEYME

-396 QTQKINFLEDKVQQ
+396 QTQKINFLEDKVQE

-420 FPNLLKEV
+420 FPNLLKEL

-458 VKWNDTLVDEMDI
+458 VKWNDSLVNEVDVA
-471 INRSIQLEKW
+471 RKSSQLEKW

-488 DTIILKRA
+488 DSIIIKREF